1 MSDSVSTSE
10 QLFGHIV
17 QSDVDVIRRVVSS
30 MYFVDYGIVD
40 KVNSDGTVDVK
51 HAKKIRLG
59 NGKDIEPF
67 TLTPSIEVLS
77 LSSAEF
83 SLTIPVTK
91 GDRVMLFG
99 LKNVLRTVNV
109 TSPSKQETLD
119 HYSQE
124 TLKALP
130 LCLPSTSSKVIVE
143 VDNGKMVLKNQV
155 NSLKTVLDELLD
167 ALTTGWLSINCVVG
181 APVTPSPST
190 LTALNSV
197 KTKFATLFKE

>member
-10 QLFGHIV
+10 QLFDHIV

-40 KVNSDGTVDVK
+40 KVNSDKTIDVK

-59 NGKDIEPF
+59 SGKDIEPF
-67 TLTPSIEVLS
+67 TLTSSVEVLS
-77 LSSAEF
+77 LSSTEF
-83 SLTIPVTK
+83 SLSIPIQK

-109 TSPSKQETLD
+109 TSPSKQETFD

-130 LCLPSTSSKVIVE
+130 LCLPSASSKVIVE

-155 NSLKTVLDELLD
+155 NSLKAVLDELLD

-197 KTKFATLFKE
+197 KTKFATMFKE